1 MNLSLQKMRTSFDVG
16 HQLNKLKTGAVALFL
31 LLCTVASAT
40 HYRYG
45 NMSWQLVPGQANT
58 VDVTIQHAWRKSAFS
73 NSNVGQVVN
82 TGSLIIPGQSSRS
95 ILITVTS
102 VNLVEDW
109 FFGTFTTRITFPG
122 PGTYPLSYSGCC
134 RISTLQNNRD
144 GSYRNE
150 TVVVIG
156 NGNNGPNST
165 VTPIINMQAGQA
177 GATFQIPATDP
188 DGDPLSFRLATSAE
202 TSANTPAPG
211 FSVSPTGLA
220 TFNTIGK
227 AVGQLYQAAVTVEDT
242 AGAKSILDFIIR
254 IVNTSNPPTF
264 DYAVTPPNGTIY
276 SVRPGDTVKFKV
288 KAFDVDPGDI
298 VTINAVGVPIGATFT
313 PNIVTAGGNPDSTV
327 FCWYPTNANLGTSV
341 INFTAEDN
349 NNVQANT
356 SVSIIVSQKPRFDVP
371 PTPAQGVHMFY
382 ECGDTI
388 KYMVQASDLDPNDS
402 VVINK
407 VEGKAMNGSKI
418 PLYAGATFTPLPSP
432 LANPTSGMFEWIVG
446 PTDWGHRHVFFT
458 AEDQNGEKEIH
469 EVSQIINSAPK
480 ITSTPDTCVYVD
492 SLFYYKIVVM
502 DKDTANGDSI
512 DIYVSNA
519 PSWLTFTDLGN
530 GCGIL
535 SGTPGVGDVGT
546 SFNIQVEGQD
556 IHHHATGSAYQYF
569 NLTVKDSSAVDTG
582 CVVAGSLNLVSDGSW
597 MMSTITTGT
606 NLSGSWAGV
615 GGVLPADATFTVPA
629 MVGQPY
635 NFPSIDSVDGAQ
647 VLKTTRDVTYFQK
660 KFMIDGNDDMAARVK
675 MTVDDH
681 TEIYINGQLLVA
693 QYTGQGS
700 NFKNPAFDVMFM
712 SNGTVVSPNAG
723 GEAFSFTTFSSLG
736 DLFVPGMNTITVAV
750 RNYAK
755 NSDKGGFSLLVDL
768 DYTYQTGNCEALDSC
783 VSDSTWKLS
792 TVVTTATANSYPW
805 PGVGSVPPAATFTLP
820 VVVGQP
826 YPWTHLYTVPGSE
839 VISALSGVTY
849 YRKTFELNDHIG
861 VNTRI
866 RMFMDDDVEVF
877 INGNLLAREDGM
889 GKENW
894 RTANHDILFKSDNTV
909 DNGHMGGDAFDFVGT
924 VDMDTVLKPGM
935 NDIVLAIRNRTSKPD
950 KGGFSFRMDMDK
962 AGNPV
967 IKKSSGFVRNSASD
981 ELVAKV
987 YPNPTSDWVNVVI
1000 PEYTAETTG
1009 EVILVDVNGREL
1021 ERLDIDNDEVQLNVA
1036 AYASGIYFVKVNTNG
1051 VIHTA
1056 KVFKK

>member
-1 MNLSLQKMRTSFDVG
+1 MNLSLQKASTFIDVG
-16 HQLNKLKTGAVALFL
+16 NKLKIGAVALFL

-45 NMSWQLVPGQANT
+45 NMSWQLVPGMANT
-58 VDVTIQHAWRKSAFS
+58 VDVTIQQSWRRSFS
-73 NSNVGQVVN
+73 SFGNPNVGDSVN
-82 TGSLIIPGQSSRS
+82 TTTLAIPGQSSRV
-95 ILITVTS
+95 IYITVTS
-102 VNLVEDW
+102 INTVEDW
-109 FFGTFTTRITFPG
+109 FFGTYKTRITFPG
-122 PGTYPLSYSGCC
+122 PGSYTLYYSSCC
-134 RISTLQNNRD
+134 RINGLQNNSS
-144 GSYRNE
+144 GNFRNE
-150 TVVVIG
+150 TVVTIG

-165 VTPIINMQAGQA
+165 VTPIINMQTGQA

-220 TFNTIGK
+220 TFITTGK
-227 AVGQLYQAAVTVEDT
+227 VVGQLYQAAVTVEDPY
-242 AGAKSILDFIIR
+242 GAKSVLDFIIR
-254 IVNTSNPPTF
+254 IVNISNPPSF
-264 DYAVTPPNGTIY
+264 DYAVTPASGTVF
-276 SVRPGDTVKFKV
+276 SVRPGDSVKFKV
-288 KAFDVDPGDI
+288 KAFDMDPGDI
-298 VTINAVGVPIGATFT
+298 VTINAVGVPVGAIFT
-313 PNIVTAGGNPDSTV
+313 PPIVTAGGNPDSTV

-349 NNVQANT
+349 NNVQSNT
-356 SVSIIVSQKPRFDVP
+356 SVSIIVSQKPQFDVP

-407 VEGKAMNGSKI
+407 VEGKDMNGNKI
-418 PLYAGATFTPLPSP
+418 PLYAGASFTPLPSA
-432 LANPTSGMFEWIVG
+432 LANPTSGTFEYILG

-458 AEDQNGEKEIH
+458 AEDQNGEKEVH
-469 EVSQIINSAPK
+469 EVSQLINTAPK

-492 SLFYYKIVVM
+492 SLFYYKVVVM

-512 DIYVSNA
+512 DIFVFNA
-519 PSWLTFTDLGN
+519 PAWLTFTDLGN

-535 SGTPGVGDVGT
+535 SGTPTSGDVGIN
-546 SFNIQVEGQD
+546 FNIQVEGQD
-556 IHHHATGSAYQYF
+556 IHHHATGSALQFF
-569 NLTVKDSSAVDTG
+569 NLTVKDSSVVDTG

-597 MMSTITTGT
+597 MMSSVTTGT
-606 NLSGSWAGV
+606 NLSGNWAGV
-615 GGVLPADATFTVPA
+615 GGVLPADASFTIPA

-635 NFPSIDSVDGAQ
+635 SFPSIDSVDGAR
-647 VLKTTRDVTYFQK
+647 VIETGRDVTYFQK
-660 KFMIDGNDDMAARVK
+660 KFMLDGNDDMAARVK

-693 QYTGQGS
+693 QYTGGGL
-700 NFKNPAFDVMFM
+700 NFKNPAFDAMFM
-712 SNGTVVSPNAG
+712 ANGTIVSPNAG
-723 GEAFSFTTFSSLG
+723 GEGFSFTTFSNLS
-736 DLFVPGMNTITVAV
+736 DLFTPGMNTITVAV

-755 NSDKGGFSLLVDL
+755 STDRGGFSLLVDL
-768 DYTYQTGNCEALDSC
+768 DYSYQTGNCDALDSC
-783 VSDSTWKLS
+783 VSDSSWKLS
-792 TVVTTATANSYPW
+792 TVVTTATSNSYPW
-805 PGVGSVPPAATFTLP
+805 PGVGSVPATATFTLP

-849 YRKTFELNDHIG
+849 YRKTFELTDHIG

-877 INGNLLAREDGM
+877 INGNLLVREDGM

-894 RTANHDILFKSDNTV
+894 RTANHDILFKSDGTV
-909 DNGHMGGDAFDFVGT
+909 DNGHMGGDAFDYVGT
-924 VDMDTVLKPGM
+924 VDMDTVLKPGA

-950 KGGFSFRMDMDK
+950 LGGFSFRMDMDK
-962 AGNPV
+962 GGAPV
-967 IKKSSGFVRNSASD
+967 IKKSSGFTRESAVV

-987 YPNPTSDWVNVVI
+987 YPNPTADWINVVI
-1000 PEYTAETTG
+1000 PAFTSETVG
-1009 EVILVDVNGREL
+1009 EVVLVDINGRVL
-1021 ERLDIDNDEVQLNVA
+1021 ESLDIDNDEMQMDMS